1 MSAATAWEYQP
12 PHRASSHPDQ
22 CYYRTGRMSAGHA
35 LTVEG
40 ASDNTPAVTV
50 FRWAQKHSAELTF
63 ARDFGALRISVELD
77 APTLR
82 ALHAALGD
90 LLQDI
95 APIEDEI
102 QLQASFNR
110 ISEEM
115 RDADEIGGPRC
126 YYAHPDI
133 HYVPADQVAA
143 KVHELEASGCKRY
156 MVLAEPDDS
165 NVVDASLE
173 GAEA

>member
-12 PHRASSHPDQ
+12 PQRAESHPDQ
-22 CYYRTGRMSAGHA
+22 CYYRTGSAPYGRSLA
-35 LTVEG
+35 VEG
-40 ASDNTPAVTV
+40 ARDETPRLTV
-50 FRWAQKHSAELTF
+50 FRWASKDAVELTF
-63 ARDFGALRISVELD
+63 ERDFGALRINVELD

-90 LLQDI
+90 VLQDI
-95 APIEDEI
+95 APIAEERE
-102 QLQASFNR
+102 LQESFDR

-115 RDADEIGGPRC
+115 RDADDNGGPRC

-133 HYVPADQVAA
+133 HYVPADHVQA
-143 KVHELEASGCKRY
+143 KVRELEAAGRKRY
-156 MVLAEPDDS
+156 MVLVEPDAS

-173 GAEA
+173 GVAA